1 MRTLGL
7 NSASGPDRFVHRPR
21 SGEGRRTRRKW
32 SARFSFLLLGVVG
45 CLMMPASQVRAMTA
59 RALSLEELTRRAD
72 RIFVGTC
79 VEVRHVRSESG
90 QPITEITFRIIE
102 PIKGVSADRIMI
114 RQLGGQ
120 LLPGYSVGQEV
131 LLFLHPESPTGLTSP
146 VGLGQGIFTVLRQGP
161 RRENAVAIGD
171 GVRAGRRA
179 LRRALIASGKST
191 SSDES
196 AITSGDNQPDDGR
209 AIELVPLIRTTR
221 RLIGEGTR

>member
-1 MRTLGL
+1 MKTLGL
-7 NSASGPDRFVHRPR
+7 NTASGPDRFVHRQE
-21 SGEGRRTRRKW
+21 SGEGRRARRKW
-32 SARFSFLLLGVVG
+32 SARFSFLLLGAVG
-45 CLMMPASQVRAMTA
+45 CLMTPASQVGAMTV
-59 RALSLEELTRRAD
+59 RALSLEELARRAD

-79 VEVRHVRSESG
+79 IEVRQVRGEFG

-102 PIKGVSADRIMI
+102 PIKGVSADRVMI

-161 RRENAVAIGD
+161 RRDKAVAIGD

-179 LRRALIASGKST
+179 LRRALIASGKSI
-191 SSDES
+191 SDES
-196 AITSGDNQPDDGR
+196 AITSGNTQPDDGR
-209 AIELVPLIRTTR
+209 AVELAPLIRETR

>member
-1 MRTLGL
+1 M
-7 NSASGPDRFVHRPR
+7 H
-21 SGEGRRTRRKW
+21 RKW
-32 SARFSFLLLGVVG
+32 SARFSFLLLGAVA
-45 CLMMPASQVRAMTA
+45 CLMMSASQVGAMTA

-90 QPITEITFRIIE
+90 QPVTEITFRIIE

-120 LLPGYSVGQEV
+120 LLPRYSVGQEV

-161 RRENAVAIGD
+161 RRDKAVAIGD

-179 LRRALIASGKST
+179 LRRALIASGEST
-191 SSDES
+191 SDES
-196 AITSGDNQPDDGR
+196 AITSEDTQPDDGR
-209 AIELVPLIRTTR
+209 AVELAPLIGAAR
-221 RLIGEGTR
+221 RLVAEGAR

>member
-1 MRTLGL
+1 MKTLGV
-7 NSASGPDRFVHRPR
+7 NTGCGPDRFVHRQE
-21 SGEGRRTRRKW
+21 SGEGRRARRKW

-45 CLMMPASQVRAMTA
+45 CLMMPASQVGAMTV
-59 RALSLEELTRRAD
+59 RALSLEELVRRAD

-79 VEVRHVRSESG
+79 VEVRQVRSESG

-102 PIKGVSADRIMI
+102 PIKGVSADRVMI

-161 RRENAVAIGD
+161 RRDKAVAIGD
-171 GVRAGRRA
+171 GARAGRRA

-191 SSDES
+191 SDES
-196 AITSGDNQPDDGR
+196 TITSGNTQPDDGR
-209 AIELVPLIRTTR
+209 AVELAPLIGAAR
-221 RLIGEGTR
+221 RLVAEGAR

>member
-1 MRTLGL
+1 MKTLGL
-7 NSASGPDRFVHRPR
+7 NSASGADRFAHRPK
-21 SGEGRRTRRKW
+21 SGEGRRARWKW

-90 QPITEITFRIIE
+90 QPVTEITFRIIE

-114 RQLGGQ
+114 RQPGGQ

-161 RRENAVAIGD
+161 RREKAVATGD

-191 SSDES
+191 SDES
-196 AITSGDNQPDDGR
+196 AIISGDTQPDDGR
-209 AIELVPLIRTTR
+209 AIELAPLIRATR